1 MLQSTVAQLRS
12 CSVIFSILIVL
23 WNVSH
28 CHSVAAVSVI
38 WSSKANIGAESS
50 VRKYQFARDCSG
62 LPGIVV
68 LAAAPYPPPQGWG
81 EAGGSAATLYHHH
94 HCPSAVW
101 ENCSRPLIITAP
113 RPHSGSPSPAP
124 VLANLINVSAH
135 FSSYLFTSEA
145 TLRLVG

>member
-1 MLQSTVAQLRS
+1 MRHGAIRSHHIRCCKLLQSTVAQLRS

-38 WSSKANIGAESS
+38 WSSKANIGPESS

-94 HCPSAVW
+94 HCVLQRCGKTAPG
-101 ENCSRPLIITAP
+101 PLIITAP

-124 VLANLINVSAH
+124 VLANLIND
-135 FSSYLFTSEA
+135 
-145 TLRLVG
+145 